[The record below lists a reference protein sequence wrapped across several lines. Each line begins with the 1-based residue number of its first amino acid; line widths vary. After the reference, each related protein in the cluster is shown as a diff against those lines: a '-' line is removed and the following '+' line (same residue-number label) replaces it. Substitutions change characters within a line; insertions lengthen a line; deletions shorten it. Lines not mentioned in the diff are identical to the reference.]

1 MVNQFKS
8 FIALPSFFWRRL
20 RRDTDNSLSRTILT
34 LLLIAETI
42 VCFLWIYT
50 LSGLGE
56 GYALMVSIPYVYI
69 VISYV
74 SLFLL
79 YRLEKFEYFVFIQLL
94 MLLVMPFFMQW
105 AIGGFVASSGMAIWS
120 ILSPVGAL
128 MILRS
133 KQSTPWFFLFLGLV
147 LLSWLF
153 DARFASSALP
163 LPMMTRNLLFVINL
177 TGVASIIYI
186 VTRYFQ
192 SQKQLALEDLAEER
206 QRSDRLLLNI
216 LPEKI
221 ANRLKQNDLMI
232 AEAFD
237 EVTILFA
244 DLIDFTSFSSQMPPS
259 HLIGFLNQIFS
270 AFDQLTEKY
279 GVEKIKTIGDA
290 YMAVGGLPERT
301 EGHAIAIAQLSLEMI
316 KTLNQLNA
324 TMGIRLNMRIGINT
338 GPVVAGVIG
347 NSKFSYDLWGDAV
360 NVASRMEHHAGENS
374 ILVSQTTF
382 EKLKDQFTFG
392 HAIVLSVKGKG
403 ELRAY
408 ELVGRK

>member
-1 MVNQFKS
+1 
-8 FIALPSFFWRRL
+8 
-20 RRDTDNSLSRTILT
+20 
-34 LLLIAETI
+34 
-42 VCFLWIYT
+42 
-50 LSGLGE
+50 
-56 GYALMVSIPYVYI
+56 MVSIPYVYI

-153 DARFASSALP
+153 DARFAISALP

>member
-153 DARFASSALP
+153 DARFAISALP